1 MIKSTGNAL
10 ADWAD
15 GILDMDND
23 DLKDTA
29 DEMGLKK
36 DDLKKLAQIAKDL
49 GKKLKKAKVTAG
61 YDLEVN
67 IRIKGSDDEDDNDID
82 MTVVKVDGKWVSL
95 SSVNSYSAITGLC
108 YALGM

>member
-1 MIKSTGNAL
+1 MAELIVAL
-10 ADWAD
+10 DVQSREEAVE
-15 GILDMDND
+15 
-23 DLKDTA
+23 KV
-29 DEMGLKK
+29 
-36 DDLKKLAQIAKDL
+36 IAEQNML
-49 GKKLKKAKVTAG
+49 CEKAKVTAG